1 MLTFH
6 PFIQYGSVDNYLVV
20 LNISRD
26 PTIKESPIEFFNSV
40 DLEQRGNAKVR
51 TNSATCIPLNDFGFT
66 PNRLAVLGGDILILV
81 NLLLVSFNLL
91 KVVKG
96 RVEVE
101 KVESSIA
108 LFLPLYFVWT
118 AFVTF
123 GFPILF
129 QYK

>member
-1 MLTFH
+1 MALILFSLSEVTKNTQQKFNQVLLFGLAILT
-6 PFIQYGSVDNYLVV
+6 IIVNSIALGSIVYRIN
-20 LNISRD
+20 
-26 PTIKESPIEFFNSV
+26 E
-40 DLEQRGNAKVR
+40 
-51 TNSATCIPLNDFGFT
+51 FGFS

-81 NLLLVSFNLL
+81 NLLLVSYKLYL
-91 KVVKG
+91 IVRSKI
-96 RVEVE
+96 EVE

-129 QYK
+129 HFK